1 MIGFITALAWV
12 YFQQSFENRPMSL
25 FSADSLCDPPCE
37 EEEYCDEIK
46 GRCICDPSL
55 REEEIC
61 RKRQGKNADLMKMV
75 T

>member
-1 MIGFITALAWV
+1 MISSITALV
-12 YFQQSFENRPMSL
+12 LVQFQQSFENRSISIP

-46 GRCICDPSL
+46 GKCICDPSL

-61 RKRQGKNADLMKMV
+61 RKRQGNKKMLI
-75 T
+75 